1 MPEKVPLPPFMMI
14 EEKDKRSTM
23 TDLESRLSAALYRVT
38 CPDSAE
44 LGEYRLGITPNVR
57 LAFIDRHLRECPHC
71 NRELAQLDSF
81 MAQVKSDLDYST
93 AERIKIWIA
102 RRVPDSTA
110 GLGSPAPAFS
120 FRGGVDDEAG
130 PDRSLVFEAGD
141 AQLMIEIQDDPGD
154 GGRKTLIGLVIGIDL
169 VNLEAHLWLDG
180 RRVATAEIDDLG
192 NFAIA
197 NLEAGHYELIV
208 SGPDGEIHVQ
218 ELLT

>member
-1 MPEKVPLPPFMMI
+1 MMI
-14 EEKDKRSTM
+14 EEKDKRGTM
-23 TDLESRLSAALYRVT
+23 TDLENRLSAALYRVT

-44 LGEYRLGITPNVR
+44 LGEYRLGITPNAR
-57 LAFIDRHLRECPHC
+57 AAFIDRHLRECPHC
-71 NRELAQLDSF
+71 NREMVQLDSF

-102 RRVPDSTA
+102 RRVPDSKA

-120 FRGGVDDEAG
+120 LRGGVGDDGDDEAG

-154 GGRKTLIGLVIGIDL
+154 GGRKILIGLVIGIDL
-169 VNLEAHLWLDG
+169 VDLEAHLWLDG

-197 NLEAGHYELIV
+197 NLEAGRYELIV